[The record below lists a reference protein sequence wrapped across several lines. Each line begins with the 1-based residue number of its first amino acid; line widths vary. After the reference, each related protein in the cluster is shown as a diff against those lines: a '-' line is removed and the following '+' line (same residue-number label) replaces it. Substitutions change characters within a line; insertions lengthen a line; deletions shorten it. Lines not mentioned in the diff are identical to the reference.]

1 MCNCNKA
8 KRPPPSA
15 APAAVGRPAPQVQ
28 ATALSVVAPLEPSIP
43 TVDTSVWGSSLWLV
57 LHTASVA
64 TGSRQH
70 IQLWRNLIAALK
82 TGIPCPDCS
91 AHYNA
96 WVSQHGLRFSMIGH
110 GIRTPIIR
118 WILDL
123 HNDVNARTGSPSGAW
138 TVKQV
143 TDTYRDL
150 PAAAAALASL
160 QGIIGDGA
168 WAAASALLNS
178 L

>member
-1 MCNCNKA
+1 
-8 KRPPPSA
+8 
-15 APAAVGRPAPQVQ
+15 
-28 ATALSVVAPLEPSIP
+28 
-43 TVDTSVWGSSLWLV
+43 
-57 LHTASVA
+57 
-64 TGSRQH
+64 
-70 IQLWRNLIAALK
+70 
-82 TGIPCPDCS
+82 
-91 AHYNA
+91 
-96 WVSQHGLRFSMIGH
+96 MIGH

-168 WAAASALLNS
+168 WVAASALLNS